1 MQPILVPDLR
11 VGETAREEIGMTGGK
26 KEGGVED
33 TIVIA
38 CVGGGKRAKTGNF
51 LCVRAVLD
59 FGRSSPELSTSNV
72 LHCVMGK

>member
-38 CVGGGKRAKTGNF
+38 CVGGKNGQKQA
-51 LCVRAVLD
+51 
-59 FGRSSPELSTSNV
+59 TSFV
-72 LHCVMGK
+72 